1 MKKFLFK
8 IVIYII
14 LIIFVF
20 LVYLSTKG
28 IETTK
33 FNNLI
38 TKQINSKIPNVELNN
53 LEKIK
58 FKLDYKNLRLFFSTK
73 NPKLS
78 YESTDI
84 PIENLK
90 VYLDFVSLIQSN
102 LVIKKIN
109 VSIDKIKIVDLQKLA
124 VSYRPSNIKRFIL
137 NNIIEGS
144 IRTKIEL
151 DFDNNQKIL
160 DYKV

>member
-1 MKKFLFK
+1 MKNILFK

-73 NPKLS
+73 NHKLS

-84 PIENLK
+84 TIEKLK
-90 VYLDFVSLIQSN
+90 V
-102 LVIKKIN
+102 
-109 VSIDKIKIVDLQKLA
+109 
-124 VSYRPSNIKRFIL
+124 
-137 NNIIEGS
+137 
-144 IRTKIEL
+144 
-151 DFDNNQKIL
+151 
-160 DYKV
+160 